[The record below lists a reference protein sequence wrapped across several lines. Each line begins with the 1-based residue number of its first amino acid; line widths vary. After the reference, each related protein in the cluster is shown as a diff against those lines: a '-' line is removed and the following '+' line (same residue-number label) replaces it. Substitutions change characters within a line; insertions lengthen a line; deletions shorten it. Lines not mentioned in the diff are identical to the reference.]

1 MKITI
6 EIELEVTHHE
16 YDSGRVA
23 IETACFP
30 GCSQNLLPFMSVS
43 EQDLARQAVE
53 DEVEKALVDKAL
65 AIRERRDMRG
75 DSMREIAAE
84 EQAREL
90 QERQAQRGIR

>member
-16 YDSGRVA
+16 YDNGRVA

-30 GCSQNLLPFMSVS
+30 GCSQNLLPFMSAS
-43 EQDLARQAVE
+43 EQNLAQQAVE